1 MLFGPNWGSL
11 SFKGRRTLWA
21 ETEKTTLRRCSRKAE
36 DIFASLEERDRT
48 IPNGGRLSKASFQIK
63 FSDSK
68 TPRTVTL
75 SSGNRAQFKRDDD
88 AEILEEWL
96 IRRGFIIVDSED
108 NGE

>member
-1 MLFGPNWGSL
+1 MTSKN
-11 SFKGRRTLWA
+11 
-21 ETEKTTLRRCSRKAE
+21 
-36 DIFASLEERDRT
+36 IISLEKLNYEQKFSIIRGLTR
-48 IPNGGRLSKASFQIK
+48 FQIK

-96 IRRGFIIVDSED
+96 IRRGFIIVAAED
-108 NGE
+108 DGE